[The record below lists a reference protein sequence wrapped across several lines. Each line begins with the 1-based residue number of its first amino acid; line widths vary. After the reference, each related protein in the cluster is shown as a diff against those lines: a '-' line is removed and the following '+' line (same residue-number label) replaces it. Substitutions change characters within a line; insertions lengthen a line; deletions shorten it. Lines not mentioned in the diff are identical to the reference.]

1 MKKTFFIILFFALS
15 VVAQDKGDATKNTSS
30 STPRI
35 VFLGDSLTEGY
46 GVKKENSYPAIIE
59 KTLKEQGYKINFT
72 NASVSGSTTAS
83 LMSRLKWQLNNKPDI
98 ILIALG
104 ANDGLRGFKID
115 VIQKNLSEAIELAQK
130 NNIKVLL
137 AGMQM
142 PPNYGKT
149 YTKKFKQI
157 FPDLAKKYNVKLI
170 PFLLK
175 DVAGDKSMN
184 QSDGIHPNEEGHKK
198 MAQTVL
204 PHLKEV
210 L

>member
-1 MKKTFFIILFFALS
+1 MKFLILLFIALLS
-15 VVAQDKGDATKNTSS
+15 ASTHAKNQT
-30 STPRI
+30 RI

-46 GVKKENSYPAIIE
+46 GVKKQNSYPELIQKE
-59 KTLKEQGYKINFT
+59 LKTKNKTVQIT

-83 LMSRLKWQLNNKPDI
+83 LMSRLKWQLKNKPDI

-104 ANDGLRGFKID
+104 ANDGLRGFKIE
-115 VIQKNLSEAIELAQK
+115 VIKKNLSAAIVLAQK
-130 NNIKVLL
+130 NDIKVIL

-149 YTKKFKQI
+149 YTVQFKQI
-157 FPDLAKKYNVKLI
+157 FAELAKEHNIKLI
-170 PFLLK
+170 PFLLEG
-175 DVAGDKSMN
+175 VAGQKSMN

-198 MAQTVL
+198 IAQTVL
-204 PHLKEV
+204 PYL

>member
-1 MKKTFFIILFFALS
+1 MRFLVSAFVLLFSLATFSKEA
-15 VVAQDKGDATKNTSS
+15 
-30 STPRI
+30 PRV

-46 GVKKENSYPAIIE
+46 GVKKQKSYPALINKKLKTQGHIIN
-59 KTLKEQGYKINFT
+59 LT

-83 LMSRLKWQLNNKPDI
+83 LTSRLKWQLKNKPDI

-115 VIQKNLSEAIELAQK
+115 VIKKNLSEAIELAQK

-149 YTKKFKQI
+149 YTRQFKQI
-157 FPDLAKKYNVKLI
+157 FPDLAKKYNVELI

-175 DVAGDKSMN
+175 EVAGDKAMN
-184 QSDGIHPNEEGHKK
+184 QSDGIHPNEKGHEK
-198 MAQTVL
+198 MAKTVL
-204 PHLKEV
+204 PHLKK
-210 L
+210 LL

>member
-1 MKKTFFIILFFALS
+1 MKKTFFIILFCALS
-15 VVAQDKGDATKNTSS
+15 VVAQNKDDATKNPSS

-59 KTLKEQGYKINFT
+59 KSLKEQGYKINFT

-104 ANDGLRGFKID
+104 ANDGLRGFKVN
-115 VIQKNLSEAIELAQK
+115 VIKKNLSEAIELAQQ

-157 FPDLAKKYNVKLI
+157 FPDLAKKHNVKLI

-175 DVAGDKSMN
+175 GVAGDKSMN

-204 PHLKEV
+204 PYLKEV